1 MLKIETVI
9 WMQNIL
15 YGLFFGFF
23 WTWPFIYLF
32 LKYCF
37 IYWYFPFCFSIFSS
51 FVCLQF
57 ACYNWD
63 LNTCTC
69 SIYYLLL
76 LFFALTFVLTCS
88 CNDHMLH
95 WFWSMLLRF
104 FKNVVLNFPV
114 ELKQLIIWVLA
125 LLLRFPDF
133 NFYPL
138 SVHIPMYSYY
148 VWCMLL
154 VFIIYDWL
162 VY

>member
-1 MLKIETVI
+1 MGCFLVFFELDLSYTCSWNIVSFIGISLFVFPFLVLLFVCNLHVIIET
-9 WMQNIL
+9 W
-15 YGLFFGFF
+15 
-23 WTWPFIYLF
+23 
-32 LKYCF
+32 
-37 IYWYFPFCFSIFSS
+37 
-51 FVCLQF
+51 
-57 ACYNWD
+57 
-63 LNTCTC
+63 NTCTC

-95 WFWSMLLRF
+95 WFWSMLLGF

-114 ELKQLIIWVLA
+114 ELKQLIIWVLV
-125 LLLRFPDF
+125 LLLPFPDF

-148 VWCMLL
+148 GWCMLL